1 MAADETETTMSK
13 THLWEAA
20 ATALAES
27 RDLWPQDVPRSLR
40 EPIPGG
46 TLVDYLQK
54 WAHERPESIAL
65 HFYGRDFTFSEL
77 ERASA
82 SFAGWLRAHDVQ
94 PGDRVG
100 VYLPNCPQFTIAFFG
115 ILRAGA
121 VHVPINP
128 MFRTQE
134 LSYEIRD
141 AGVTALVALPDF
153 AQQIDDVRAE
163 LEIDLTVG
171 YTQLADTLVGPAVPP
186 APFEAADPALPSDW
200 EDILAHPPAPAV
212 EGDPNALAALNYTGG
227 TTGMPKGC
235 EHTQGHM
242 VYTALA
248 ALAGQGR
255 TPGEGSSTLL
265 GFLPMFWIAG
275 ENLSLLLPI
284 VDGSKVVLMTRW
296 NARAA
301 LELIRTQHV
310 TQMVAPTESYIEL
323 MELPEFSAAHF
334 SSLRTSDA
342 LSFVH
347 KLDIELR
354 NQWRTATGATLRGS
368 SFGMTESHTSDT
380 FTRGLD
386 ENDQDLRSE
395 PVYCGYP
402 VPGTSIVVVDENLD
416 PVAVGETG
424 QILVNSPSLLTGYY
438 NKPEATRSTL
448 VDGWLLTG
456 DTGRFD
462 HHGALTYL
470 ARTKEMIKVNGM
482 SVFPSEVEAFLR
494 AHPSIERVA
503 VAPRDDAS
511 TGQKPVAFIELR
523 PESDSTAAE
532 IEAWA
537 KQQMAGYKVPEV
549 VLVNEMPMTAT
560 GKIRKAVLVDTL
572 VSARAS

>member
-1 MAADETETTMSK
+1 MSK

-20 ATALAES
+20 ATALAEL

-100 VYLPNCPQFTIAFFG
+100 VYLPNCPQFMIAFLG

-134 LSYEIRD
+134 LAYEIRD
-141 AGVTALVALPDF
+141 AGVTALVALPEC
-153 AQQIDDVRAE
+153 AHQIDEVREE
-163 LEIDLTVG
+163 LEVDLTVG
-171 YTQLADTLVGPAVPP
+171 YTQLADMLDSPAAPP
-186 APFEAADPALPSDW
+186 APFEAVDPELPSDW
-200 EDILAHPPAPAV
+200 HDILSHPPAPTV
-212 EGDPNALAALNYTGG
+212 DSDPDALAALNYTGG

-255 TPGEGSSTLL
+255 APGESDNTSL

-284 VDGSKVVLMTRW
+284 VDGSTVVLMTRW

-301 LELIRTQHV
+301 LELIRRQQV
-310 TQMVAPTESYIEL
+310 TQMIAPTESYMEL
-323 MELPEFSAAHF
+323 MGLPEFSADAV

-354 NQWRTATGATLRGS
+354 NQWRSATGVTLCGS

-386 ENDQDLRSE
+386 ENDQDLKSE

-402 VPGTSIVVVDENLD
+402 VPGTSIVVVDENFD
-416 PVAVGETG
+416 PVPVGDTG
-424 QILVNSPSLLTGYY
+424 QILVHSPSVLTGYY
-438 NKPEATRSTL
+438 NKPDATRSTL
-448 VDGWLLTG
+448 IDGWLLTG

-462 HHGALTYL
+462 EHGALTYL

-482 SVFPSEVEAFLR
+482 SVFPSEVESFLR

-503 VAPRDDAS
+503 VAPREDAN
-511 TGQKPVAFIELR
+511 TGQKPVAFVELR
-523 PESDSTAAE
+523 PESDSTAE
-532 IEAWA
+532 DIEAWA
-537 KQQMAGYKVPEV
+537 KEQMAGYKVPEV

-560 GKIRKAVLVDTL
+560 GKIRKAVLVDNL
-572 VSARAS
+572 LSARAS